1 MRINHNI
8 AALNTYNQLS
18 KNNEATNSSL
28 KKLSSGLRINQA
40 GDDPAGMAI
49 SEKMRAQI
57 NGLDQANRNAQD
69 GISLIQTAEGA
80 LNETTSILQ
89 RMRELAVQSGND
101 TATAN
106 DRATIQAEMDQLT
119 QEITRISDTTKF
131 NGEALMSKDHVFSG
145 NLQIG
150 ADAGQTLMVT
160 LTQMDAFTLDVGTGS
175 LAPTLEAPVNKDIV
189 GSFFANG
196 GAINTAGYT
205 SNLQDL
211 DITINVLTVGEA
223 ATAGTARVT
232 VNGKSVILTST
243 ANGASGGYS
252 LTHSD
257 FSDII
262 ATGQSIAITPGAALT
277 ANSVATAKYEVKQ
290 NGDLV
295 GLDISDSTKA
305 SDALTKIDAAIDTV
319 STQRSKLG
327 SYTNR
332 LEYTITNLETASEN
346 MTAAESRIRDVDMA
360 SEMMQFT
367 KMNVLSQ
374 AAQAMLAQANAQPQN
389 VLQLLNS

>member
-18 KNNEATNSSL
+18 KNNETANSAL

-57 NGLDQANRNAQD
+57 NGLNQANRNAQD

-89 RMRELAVQSGND
+89 RMRELAVQAGND

-106 DRATIQAEMDQLT
+106 DRATIQAEMNQLA
-119 QEITRISDTTKF
+119 QEITRIADTTKF
-131 NGEALMSKDHVFSG
+131 NGEALMSSEGVFSG

-150 ADAGQTLMVT
+150 ADSGQTLNVQ
-160 LTQMDAFTLDVGTGS
+160 LTQMDAYTIGVGLGS
-175 LAPTLEAPVNKDIV
+175 SDPT
-189 GSFFANG
+189 
-196 GAINTAGYT
+196 
-205 SNLQDL
+205 
-211 DITINVLTVGEA
+211 LTVGDITNHSGAFAGAFVVTNYTQNLQNLEI
-223 ATAGTARVT
+223 TFDVVTVGDGEDAGTANVT
-232 VNGKSVILTST
+232 VNGKTVLLTADT
-243 ANGASGGYS
+243 KAADGNYS
-252 LTHSD
+252 ITHSD

-262 ATGQSIAITPGAALT
+262 ASGESIVIDPSSALAT
-277 ANSVATAKYEVKQ
+277 DMVSSVSIKALQ
-290 NGDLV
+290 NGDLA
-295 GLDISDSTKA
+295 GLDVSSGA
-305 SDALTKIDAAIDTV
+305 AAADALTSIDKAIDLV
-319 STQRSKLG
+319 STQRSNLG

-360 SEMMQFT
+360 SEMMEYT

-374 AAQAMLAQANAQPQN
+374 AAQSMLAQANAQPQN

>member
-18 KNNEATNSSL
+18 KNNETANSAL

-57 NGLDQANRNAQD
+57 NGLNQANRNAQD

-89 RMRELAVQSGND
+89 RMRELAVQAGND
-101 TATAN
+101 TATEN
-106 DRATIQAEMDQLT
+106 DRATIQAEMDQLA
-119 QEITRISDTTKF
+119 QEITRIADTTKF
-131 NGEALMSKDHVFSG
+131 NGEALMSSEGVFSG

-150 ADAGQTLMVT
+150 ADSGQTLNVQ
-160 LTQMDAFTLDVGTGS
+160 LTQMDAFTIGVGLGS
-175 LAPTLEAPVNKDIV
+175 STPT
-189 GSFFANG
+189 
-196 GAINTAGYT
+196 
-205 SNLQDL
+205 
-211 DITINVLTVGEA
+211 LTVGDITNHSTGAFTGTFNVTNYTKNLQNLEITFDVVTVGNGED
-223 ATAGTARVT
+223 TAGTANVT
-232 VNGKSVILTST
+232 VNGKTVLLTADT
-243 ANGASGGYS
+243 TDADGNYS
-252 LTHSD
+252 ITHSD

-262 ATGQSIAITPGAALT
+262 ASGESIVIDPSAALT
-277 ANSVATAKYEVKQ
+277 ADIVSSVSIEADQ
-290 NGDLV
+290 DGDIV
-295 GLDISDSTKA
+295 GLKVSSG
-305 SDALTKIDAAIDTV
+305 ALAAAALKKIDTAIDLV
-319 STQRSKLG
+319 STQRSNLG

-360 SEMMQFT
+360 SEMMEYT

-374 AAQAMLAQANAQPQN
+374 AAQSMLAQANAQPQN